1 MRRGANKL
9 YYYFF
14 CRFLLT
20 WFVFFAILRR
30 EVIKKG
36 VEMPIEDFYKTVFIR
51 KCKGCDKRCELG
63 VKYTEYFVY
72 DSEYAFFPVINDKVV
87 RNYTYEN
94 GKNVEVYCDC
104 PEAAK
109 RLLDT
114 KMKFLCE
121 NYKRKR

>member
-1 MRRGANKL
+1 
-9 YYYFF
+9 
-14 CRFLLT
+14 
-20 WFVFFAILRR
+20 
-30 EVIKKG
+30 
-36 VEMPIEDFYKTVFIR
+36 MPIEDFYKTIFIR
-51 KCKGCDKRCELG
+51 KCKGCDKKCELG

-94 GKNVEVYCDC
+94 GKNVEVYCDS

-114 KMKFLCE
+114 KMKLLCE